1 MRSYVLLRVRQAGA
15 ACLMIVAAAQPAAAQ
30 NVTYTE
36 LQATQGA
43 AAYAAGC
50 ARCHGAEGQGA
61 EGTAL
66 KGDQFDAIWRG
77 QPAKEL
83 FSFIKEYM
91 PADKA
96 GTLRDAD
103 VIVFLAHILKLNNVP
118 AGAQPLVADPTGII
132 PAK

>member
-1 MRSYVLLRVRQAGA
+1 MNSHSMLRVRPAAA
-15 ACLMIVAAAQPAAAQ
+15 ACLMIVAAALPAAAQ
-30 NVTYTE
+30 NATYTE

-43 AAYAAGC
+43 AAYAALC

-77 QPAKEL
+77 QPVKEL

-96 GTLRDAD
+96 GTLRDAE
-103 VIVFLAHILKLNNVP
+103 VIVFVAHILKLNNVP
-118 AGAQPLVADPTGII
+118 AGAQPLVANPPGTI